1 METTPLCPSCGQ
13 PLPSNAPKGLCPEC
27 LMKGAFP
34 TGADA
39 DAPEKPPRFIPPKP
53 EELAR
58 YFPLL
63 EILEFIGQGG
73 MGAVYK
79 VRQKELDRIVALKI
93 LPPGIGA
100 DPAFAE
106 RFAREAKALAK
117 LNHPGIVTLY
127 EFGSSGRESA
137 QTKSPALTPE
147 IRHWHTLTT
156 KAVKATLNGKTP
168 GELPPLDVSRGTEF
182 QQRVWEELLWIPA
195 GETRSYGEIA
205 KSIRKP
211 KAVRA
216 VGGACGA
223 NPLPLLIPCH
233 RVLAANNR
241 IGGFSGGLDWKRKL
255 LATEHVPFCP

>member
-1 METTPLCPSCGQ
+1 MKSKRLAPMHTSVPIDTPAGTFRAHYSDR
-13 PLPSNAPKGLCPEC
+13 GLAE
-27 LMKGAFP
+27 LNFP
-34 TGADA
+34 
-39 DAPEKPPRFIPPKP
+39 RS
-53 EELAR
+53 R
-58 YFPLL
+58 
-63 EILEFIGQGG
+63 
-73 MGAVYK
+73 
-79 VRQKELDRIVALKI
+79 
-93 LPPGIGA
+93 
-100 DPAFAE
+100 
-106 RFAREAKALAK
+106 
-117 LNHPGIVTLY
+117 
-127 EFGSSGRESA
+127 GRESA

-223 NPLPLLIPCH
+223 NPIPLLIPCH
-233 RVLAANNR
+233 RVLAANNQ